1 MPGGEL
7 NSIAALSHFCSFV
20 LRELAPFP
28 RSGPILSRDLN
39 FIFPIPNT
47 EGVFNGN
54 TRVSSRVGGQG
65 KLPPKLTQ
73 VHPQDIG
80 KTSIYLA

>member
-1 MPGGEL
+1 MPGDEL
-7 NSIAALSHFCSFV
+7 NSIAALSHFCSVV
-20 LRELAPFP
+20 LREVAHFP

-54 TRVSSRVGGQG
+54 TRVSSRVGGG
-65 KLPPKLTQ
+65 GGGAGGSFPPN
-73 VHPQDIG
+73 
-80 KTSIYLA
+80 